1 MDQSTLWK
9 PSILPT
15 LKDLYEKRLG
25 FFNIDG
31 QDASRFIWE
40 GKKHIQLFAI
50 QVSYLNSTQA
60 FIVFVRPTDGSDSLV
75 YKDARNQTYNYD
87 FEELHTDSKRM
98 SYLIQKGVI
107 PKRVAEDAEAASFNL
122 IFVLSID
129 DINTFWIMKWVSA
142 EYDQSK
148 SMLEKRNQVTPFPL
162 SNQKVFVERFRFD
175 KMVEAIGN
183 DQFADE
189 FNQCLTAYN
198 DGYWFLCSVGLGTCI
213 EHLLLL
219 TLQNSHSETEL
230 QKQLGWDPTGSKY
243 TSLLMKPPVKMSVR
257 QAKYIRLLFAARNS
271 VDHHNTGYTSKN
283 LCDILLDGIANIFND
298 YYQPS
303 MAFSQPKK

>member
-15 LKDLYEKRLG
+15 LKSLYGKRLD
-25 FFNIDG
+25 FFGVDE
-31 QDASRFIWE
+31 QDKSRFIWAGE
-40 GKKHIQLFAI
+40 KRIQLFVI
-50 QVSYLNSTQA
+50 QVSYKGSQSA
-60 FIVFVRPTDGSDSLV
+60 YVVFARATDGSDSLI
-75 YKDARNQTYNYD
+75 YTDARSQTNNYD
-87 FEELHTDSKRM
+87 FEQLVQDPQRLD
-98 SYLIQKGVI
+98 YLVEQKVI
-107 PKRVAEDAEAASFNL
+107 PKRITETIEAASL
-122 IFVLSID
+122 DLTFVSSIAA
-129 DINTFWIMKWVSA
+129 INSQWIYKWVSN
-142 EYDQSK
+142 EYDLSK
-148 SMLEKRNQVTPFPL
+148 AMLEERNRVAPFPL
-162 SNQKVFVERFRFD
+162 SNQKIFVERFHFD

-243 TSLLMKPPVKMSVR
+243 TSLLMKPPVKMSIR